1 MSEASLSSHHL
12 IKYDEVEMRSKR
24 EKLTRILSPNF
35 LVYLLKNKLQN
46 YSKVISLLK
55 GDC

>member
-24 EKLTRILSPNF
+24 EKLTQILSPNF